1 MEYNS
6 IIAGGTFDRF
16 HVGHEAF
23 LDKAFKSGKKIIIGL
38 TTPSMLKKIVRQ
50 NSIWPFEER
59 KKAVE
64 TFAKK
69 YKKQFSIVPIEDI
82 FGPSTEIEDLDAI
95 VATEE
100 TKQTC
105 ERINQIRK
113 RKDLKPLKI
122 IHVPWVYSGDCRI
135 ISSSRIRKGEIDR
148 KGRVLIDYSITERL
162 REELRTPISKIFEGD
177 NFTVTKDVISHIKE
191 EDIED
196 VICVGDE
203 VSRDLLDNNF
213 KPKNII
219 VDGKVMRKPIDYL
232 DKILEPYRNKLSLNN
247 PAGKIAKEAWKIIS
261 QAFKKESAVV
271 VEGEEDLLTIP
282 AILLAKNN
290 SVVIYGQPGRGKVV
304 IRVDENRKE
313 ICRKRLAEFETIHR

>member
-1 MEYNS
+1 MEYDS
-6 IIAGGTFDRF
+6 IIVGGTFDRL
-16 HVGHEAF
+16 HKGHETF

-50 NSIWPFEER
+50 DSIWPFEER

-64 TFAKK
+64 AFAKK
-69 YKKQFSIVPIEDI
+69 YKKEFSIVPIEDI

-100 TKQTC
+100 TKPTC

-113 RKDLKPLKI
+113 RKGLKPLKI
-122 IHVPWVYSGDCRI
+122 IYVPWVYAEDCRV

-148 KGRVLIDYSITERL
+148 EGRVLVDYSITNRL
-162 REELRTPISKIFEGD
+162 REELRTPINKIFEGD

-191 EDIED
+191 NNIKE

-203 VSRDLLDNNF
+203 VSRDLLDNGF

-232 DKILEPYRNKLSLNN
+232 DRILKPYKNKLSLENY
-247 PAGKIAKEAWKIIS
+247 AGRISKESWKVIN
-261 QAFKKESAVV
+261 QAFKEESAVV
-271 VEGEEDLLTIP
+271 VNGEEDLLAFP
-282 AILLAKNN
+282 AILLAKND
-290 SVVIYGQPGRGKVV
+290 SAIIYGQPGRGKV
-304 IRVDENRKE
+304 IIKVDDDRKK
-313 ICRKRLAEFETIHR
+313 ICRKRLAEFEIIQR

>member
-1 MEYNS
+1 MEYDS
-6 IIAGGTFDRF
+6 IIIGGTFDRF
-16 HVGHEAF
+16 HAGHEAF
-23 LDKAFKSGKKIIIGL
+23 LDKSFKSGKKVIIGL

-64 TFAKK
+64 GFVKK
-69 YKKQFSIVPIEDI
+69 FGKEFTIIPIEDI
-82 FGPSTEIEDLDAI
+82 FGPSTEREDLDAI

-113 RKDLKPLKI
+113 RKALKPLKI
-122 IHVPWVYSGDCRI
+122 IQVPWVYSEDCRI

-148 KGRVLIDYSITERL
+148 EGKVLIDYSITDRL
-162 REELRTPISKIFEGD
+162 REELKTPISNIFEGD

-191 EDIED
+191 EDIEE

-203 VSRDLLDNNF
+203 VSRDLLDNEF

-232 DKILEPYRNKLSLNN
+232 DRILEPYKNRLSLKN
-247 PAGKIAKEAWKIIS
+247 PAGKISKEAWKIIS
-261 QAFKKESAVV
+261 QTFKKESAVFV
-271 VEGEEDLLTIP
+271 KGEEDLLTIP
-282 AILLAKNN
+282 AILLAKNG
-290 SVVIYGQPGRGKVV
+290 SAVIYGQPGRGKVV
-304 IRVDENRKE
+304 IRVDEKRKE
-313 ICRKRLAEFETIHR
+313 ICRKRLAEFETIPR

>member
-1 MEYNS
+1 MEYKT
-6 IIAGGTFDRF
+6 IILGGTFDRF
-16 HVGHEAF
+16 HTGHEAF

-50 NSIWPFEER
+50 DSIWPFEER

-100 TKQTC
+100 TRQTC
-105 ERINQIRK
+105 ERINHIRK

-122 IHVPWVYSGDCRI
+122 IHIPWVYSEDCRI

-148 KGRVLIDYSITERL
+148 QGRVLVDYSITDRL
-162 REELRTPISKIFEGD
+162 REELRTPLSRIFEGD

-191 EDIED
+191 ENIED

-232 DKILEPYRNKLSLNN
+232 DRIIEPYKNRLTLNN
-247 PAGKIAKEAWKIIS
+247 PAGKISKETWKIIS
-261 QAFKKESAVV
+261 QAFKKKSAVV
-271 VEGEEDLLTIP
+271 VKGEEDLLTIP
-282 AILLAKNN
+282 AILLAKNG

-304 IRVDENRKE
+304 IRIDEKRKE
-313 ICRKRLAEFETIHR
+313 MCRQRLAEFETIHR

>member
-1 MEYNS
+1 MEYDS
-6 IIAGGTFDRF
+6 IITGGTFDRF
-16 HVGHEAF
+16 HAGHEAF
-23 LDKAFKSGKKIIIGL
+23 LDKAFRSGKKIIIGL

-59 KKAVE
+59 KKTVE
-64 TFAKK
+64 SFAKK
-69 YKKQFSIVPIEDI
+69 YKKQFSIVAIEDI

-95 VATEE
+95 IATEE
-100 TKQTC
+100 TRPTC

-113 RKDLKPLKI
+113 RKGLKPLKI
-122 IHVPWVYSGDCRI
+122 IHVPWVYSEDCRI

-148 KGRVLIDYSITERL
+148 QGRVLVDYSITERL

-282 AILLAKNN
+282 AILLAKKD
-290 SVVIYGQPGRGKVV
+290 SAVIYGQPGRGKVV
-304 IRVDENRKE
+304 IRVDEKRKE
-313 ICRKRLAEFETIHR
+313 ICRKRLAEFEATHR